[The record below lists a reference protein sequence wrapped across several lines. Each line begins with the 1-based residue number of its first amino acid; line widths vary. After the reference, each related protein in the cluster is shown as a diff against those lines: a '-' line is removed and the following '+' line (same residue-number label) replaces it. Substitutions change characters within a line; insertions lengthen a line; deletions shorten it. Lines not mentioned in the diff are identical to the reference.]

1 MKRRI
6 RNGSFGEEGLAETDR
21 IFHNEIC
28 LFHNIPVGKTGRE
41 ADMDAEGFCRGK
53 RQRAVCLAEVECP
66 PRICEWEYNKYIG

>member
-53 RQRAVCLAEVECP
+53 TAEGRLSGRSGMP
-66 PRICEWEYNKYIG
+66 AADL